1 MMVNIGAAVNVIHG
15 IRTHHAQTTG
25 CPTWDEPG
33 IRAALTGCE
42 GSPGS
47 VLAAAALAA
56 EDTNLRAPSVA
67 AFRHHW
73 SVNATSTPP
82 RHSLDVDRREQ
93 RQSARVGGGPSNV
106 SGDVVPGAGDH
117 AFEVGGG
124 FGDEFT
130 QGGGVVMDGPARV
143 VGAHGVSSSA
153 CARLTAGGM

>member
-1 MMVNIGAAVNVIHG
+1 MMVNLGAAVNVIHG

-25 CPTWDEPG
+25 CHTWDEAG

-73 SVNATSTPP
+73 SAKASSTPP
-82 RHSLDVDRREQ
+82 RHSLDVACIDHPQHDMPCPHR
-93 RQSARVGGGPSNV
+93 
-106 SGDVVPGAGDH
+106 DHAGDMTPEQI
-117 AFEVGGG
+117 AEAKRVALAAAAANPYIP
-124 FGDEFT
+124 
-130 QGGGVVMDGPARV
+130 PAVKR
-143 VGAHGVSSSA
+143 
-153 CARLTAGGM
+153 ARALEETP